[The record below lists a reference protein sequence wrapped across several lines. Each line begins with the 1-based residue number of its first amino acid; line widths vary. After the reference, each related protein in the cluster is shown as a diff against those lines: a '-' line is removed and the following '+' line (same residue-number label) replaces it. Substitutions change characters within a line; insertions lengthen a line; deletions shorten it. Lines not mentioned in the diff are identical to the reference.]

1 MRATL
6 GFADS
11 WMHAHPQ
18 DEQSGK
24 GKRDSGKRKQKQ
36 HSLACGARLQ
46 PAPPSGLSFSGRSR
60 SSAATGVS
68 ALAAMM
74 SGRALPDDE
83 WASATVFRFSWSL
96 TFEVSRH
103 RRRGV
108 LDSKRKMGRRPSA

>member
-1 MRATL
+1 MRASL

-46 PAPPSGLSFSGRSR
+46 SARPSGLSFSGRSR

-74 SGRALPDDE
+74 SGRAPPRSGFCG
-83 WASATVFRFSWSL
+83 A
-96 TFEVSRH
+96 
-103 RRRGV
+103 
-108 LDSKRKMGRRPSA
+108 